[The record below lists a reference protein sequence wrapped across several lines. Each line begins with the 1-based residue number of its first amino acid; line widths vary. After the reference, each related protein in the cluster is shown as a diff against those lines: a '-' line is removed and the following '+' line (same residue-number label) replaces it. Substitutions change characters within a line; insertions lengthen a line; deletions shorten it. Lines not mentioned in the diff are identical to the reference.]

1 MHNIKD
7 IRKDIDNFKNTI
19 KNRNVDVDFD
29 QILNL
34 DEENRKLI
42 QEKEK
47 LEMEK
52 KSISKSK
59 DETLFEK
66 SKEISNKIDDLS
78 KNQKNVKDQ
87 LDQILSNIPNL
98 PLNDVPVGKDENS
111 NKEVVKSGKIKE
123 MSFKP
128 KSHYEIGEKL
138 NMLDFDLATKTTGSR
153 FVFVKDKLAS
163 LERAI
168 SNFMI
173 DTHVNNNGYTE
184 ISPPLM
190 ATDNTM
196 FGTGQLPKFEND
208 QFEIKFD
215 DKNDRKFLIPTAE
228 VILTNMVKNQI
239 LNLKSLP
246 MRLVASTPC
255 FRKEAGSYGK
265 DTKGMIR
272 QHQFYKVELVSIVE
286 NNKCIEELERMT
298 NCATKILD
306 DLQLPYRKIILS
318 TGDMGFSAE
327 KTYDIEVWL
336 PSENK
341 YREISSC
348 SSCGTFQAKRMKA
361 RYKNNNNENEFVGT
375 LNGRLVASTPC
386 FRKEAGSY
394 GKDTKGMI
402 RQHQFY
408 KVELV
413 SIVENNKCI
422 EELERMTNC
431 ATKILDDLQLPYR
444 KIILSTGDMGF
455 SAEKT
460 YDIEVWLPSEN
471 KYREISSCS
480 SCGTFQAKRMK
491 ARYKNNNNEN
501 EFVGTLNGSGL
512 AVGRTLIAILENY
525 QTEDGSIII
534 PEKLRPYMN
543 NMEKIGIN

>member
-7 IRKDIDNFKNTI
+7 IRNNFEDFKNSIKHRNIDINLDEIVELDT
-19 KNRNVDVDFD
+19 KNRNFIHD
-29 QILNL
+29 
-34 DEENRKLI
+34 
-42 QEKEK
+42 KEK

-59 DETLFEK
+59 DESLFKK
-66 SKEISNKIDDLS
+66 SKEISIQIEELS
-78 KNQKNVKDQ
+78 KKQKIIKDK
-87 LDQILSNIPNL
+87 LDNILSSIPNV
-98 PLNDVPVGKDENS
+98 PLNDVPVGKDEND
-111 NKEVVKSGKIKE
+111 NKEVIKVGKINKF
-123 MSFKP
+123 SFKP
-128 KSHYEIGEKL
+128 KSHYELGEKL
-138 NMLDFDLATKTTGSR
+138 NMLDFDLASKTTGSR
-153 FVFVKDKLAS
+153 FVFVKDKLAT

-173 DTHVNNNGYTE
+173 DTHTKINGYTE

-215 DKNDRKFLIPTAE
+215 DKNERKFLIPTAE

-239 LNLKSLP
+239 LNINSLP

-286 NNKCIEELERMT
+286 NNKCLEELERMT
-298 NCATKILD
+298 TCATKILD
-306 DLQLPYRKIILS
+306 DLKLPYRKIILS

-336 PSENK
+336 PSEEK

-348 SSCGTFQAKRMKA
+348 SSCGTFQATRMKA
-361 RYKNNNNENEFVGT
+361 RYKNRDNNT
-375 LNGRLVASTPC
+375 
-386 FRKEAGSY
+386 
-394 GKDTKGMI
+394 
-402 RQHQFY
+402 
-408 KVELV
+408 
-413 SIVENNKCI
+413 
-422 EELERMTNC
+422 
-431 ATKILDDLQLPYR
+431 
-444 KIILSTGDMGF
+444 
-455 SAEKT
+455 
-460 YDIEVWLPSEN
+460 
-471 KYREISSCS
+471 
-480 SCGTFQAKRMK
+480 
-491 ARYKNNNNEN
+491 

-534 PEKLRPYMN
+534 PDVLKPYMGN
-543 NMEKIGIN
+543 IDKISIN

>member
-111 NKEVVKSGKIKE
+111 NKEVVKSGEIKE
-123 MSFKP
+123 VSFKP

-286 NNKCIEELERMT
+286 NNKC
-298 NCATKILD
+298 
-306 DLQLPYRKIILS
+306 
-318 TGDMGFSAE
+318 
-327 KTYDIEVWL
+327 V
-336 PSENK
+336 
-341 YREISSC
+341 
-348 SSCGTFQAKRMKA
+348 
-361 RYKNNNNENEFVGT
+361 
-375 LNGRLVASTPC
+375 
-386 FRKEAGSY
+386 
-394 GKDTKGMI
+394 
-402 RQHQFY
+402 
-408 KVELV
+408 
-413 SIVENNKCI
+413 

-543 NMEKIGIN
+543 NIEKIGIN